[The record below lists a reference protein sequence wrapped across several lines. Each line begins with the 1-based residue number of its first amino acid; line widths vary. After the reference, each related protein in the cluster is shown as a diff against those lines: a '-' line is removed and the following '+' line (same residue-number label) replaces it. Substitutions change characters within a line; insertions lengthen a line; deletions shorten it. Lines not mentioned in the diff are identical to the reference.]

1 MTTFD
6 PQLLA
11 QLYHRLGQLLLD
23 GRASTIRQLTGQLPE
38 LVEGLSETDPEALA
52 AAHYHV
58 LGREVPPYA
67 SLFCEVDRRIGG
79 QTTEH
84 YQRLY
89 RAAGFTLDP
98 RQEPADHLGQ
108 ILHFLGFCLE
118 QERPERQEA
127 ARQLLHGEGLAWLPV
142 FAFAVAR
149 QQIPFMDRVVGLV
162 TELIQAHQTLLSP
175 PARRASL
182 PWPDPAV
189 PGPEAG
195 LAQLAAY
202 LTTPVRCGCYL
213 SLADL
218 QQIGRQVGL
227 PVGVG
232 PRVQVLETLL
242 HTAAL
247 HGRARALLEALL
259 ALVEAW
265 RQYLATCADKVG
277 VWRERLEATRRLLQ
291 AAWETLD

>member
-1 MTTFD
+1 MTPFD
-6 PQLLA
+6 SQLLA

-23 GRASTIRQLTGQLPE
+23 GRASTIRQLTDQLPE
-38 LVEGLSETDPEALA
+38 LVEGLPETDPEALA
-52 AAHYHV
+52 AAHYQI

-67 SLFCEVDRRIGG
+67 SLFCEANRRIGG
-79 QTTEH
+79 QTTER

-89 RAAGFTLDP
+89 RAAGFALDP

-127 ARQLLHGEGLAWLPV
+127 ARQLLHGEGLAWLPL
-142 FAFAVAR
+142 FTFAVTR
-149 QQIPFMDRVVGLV
+149 QQVPFMQRVVELAA
-162 TELIQAHQTLLSP
+162 ELIQVHCTLLP
-175 PARRASL
+175 PSVQRKPL

-189 PGPEAG
+189 PGPEAD

-202 LTTPVRCGCYL
+202 LATPVRCGCYL
-213 SLADL
+213 SLSDL
-218 QQIGRQVGL
+218 QQIGRRVGL

-232 PRVQVLETLL
+232 PRAQVLEILL

-247 HGRARALLEALL
+247 HGQAGALLEALL
-259 ALVEAW
+259 AVVDAW
-265 RQYLATCADKVG
+265 RQYLATRAAEAHR
-277 VWRERLEATRRLLQ
+277 WRERLEITRRLLQ
-291 AAWETLD
+291 EASKMLK